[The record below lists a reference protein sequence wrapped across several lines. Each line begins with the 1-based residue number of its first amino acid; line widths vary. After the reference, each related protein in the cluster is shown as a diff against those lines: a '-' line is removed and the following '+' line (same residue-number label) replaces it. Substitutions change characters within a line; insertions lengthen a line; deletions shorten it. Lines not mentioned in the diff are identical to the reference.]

1 MKRGMIKGYKEGIH
15 VSDTLLVDRKEVL
28 SKKDGAPYLSLL
40 LRDATGA
47 IEARVWNNVDPLLPL
62 FQEGEVVK
70 VEGEVKVYNGRLQ
83 LVVSSIEASDVPV
96 EHLRPQGPLS
106 RKELIQGIEGLTAQ
120 IEDSHYKAL
129 TEHFFTAGP
138 LLEKILQMPGG
149 KRVHHVWVG
158 GLAQHLLGVA
168 QGSLEVASFYPN
180 LDRDLLISGALL
192 HDIGKVSE
200 MTWQGLTVEYTD
212 EGRLLGHVALGLE
225 MVSRALQELGIP
237 EDKGLKILHII
248 VSHHGEPDMGALK
261 RPKFPE
267 ALVIHYMDQ
276 MDAKV
281 QGSLSFMEADSQ
293 SGNWT
298 AFHRVFQRY
307 LYKG

>member
-1 MKRGMIKGYKEGIH
+1 MIKGYKEGTHI
-15 VSDTLLVDRKEVL
+15 SDTLLVDRKDVL

-40 LRDATGA
+40 LRDATGT
-47 IEARVWNNVDPLLPL
+47 IEARVWDNVAPLLPL
-62 FQEGEVVK
+62 FQEGDVVE
-70 VEGEVKVYNGRLQ
+70 VEGDVKVYNGRLQ
-83 LVVSSIEASDVPV
+83 LVVSSIEVSDVPV
-96 EHLRPQGPLS
+96 EHLRPQGPFS
-106 RKELIQGIEGLTAQ
+106 REELIQGIEGLIGQ
-120 IEDSHYKAL
+120 IGDPHYKAL
-129 TEHFFTAGP
+129 TEYFFTAGP
-138 LLEKILQMPGG
+138 LLERILQMPGG
-149 KRVHHVWVG
+149 KRVHHVWMG

-168 QGSLEVASFYPN
+168 RCSLELASFYPN
-180 LDRDLLISGALL
+180 LNRDLLISGALL
-192 HDIGKVSE
+192 HDIGKVRE
-200 MTWQGLTVEYTD
+200 MTWEGLAVEYTD

-276 MDAKV
+276 IDAKV
-281 QGSLSFMEADSQ
+281 QGSLSFMESDSQ
-293 SGNWT
+293 SGKWT

>member
-1 MKRGMIKGYKEGIH
+1 MIKDYREGVR
-15 VSDTLLVDRKEVL
+15 VSDEFLVDRKEVL
-28 SKKDGAPYLSLL
+28 SRRDGAPYLSLL
-40 LRDATGA
+40 LRDATGV
-47 IEARVWNNVDPLLPL
+47 IEARVWDNVDALLPL

-83 LVVSSIEASDVPV
+83 LVISSIEASDVPV
-96 EHLRPQGPLS
+96 ERLRPHSPFS
-106 RKELIQGIEGLTAQ
+106 REELIQGIEDLIAQ
-120 IEDSHYKAL
+120 IEDPHYKAL
-129 TEHFFTAGP
+129 TQHFFTAGP
-138 LLEKILQMPGG
+138 LLEKIFQMPGG

-168 QGSLEVASFYPN
+168 RGSLEVASFYPDLN
-180 LDRDLLISGALL
+180 RDLIISGALL
-192 HDIGKVSE
+192 HDIGKVRE
-200 MTWQGLTVEYTD
+200 MTWQGLAVEYTD

-267 ALVIHYMDQ
+267 ALVIHYVDQ
-276 MDAKV
+276 IDAKI
-281 QGSLSFMEADSQ
+281 QGSLSFIEADTQ
-293 SGNWT
+293 TGNWT
-298 AFHRVFQRY
+298 AFHKVFQRY

>member
-1 MKRGMIKGYKEGIH
+1 MIKDYREGVR
-15 VSDTLLVDRKEVL
+15 VSDEFLVDRKEVL
-28 SKKDGAPYLSLL
+28 FRRDGAPYLSLL
-40 LRDATGA
+40 LRDATGV
-47 IEARVWNNVDPLLPL
+47 IEARVWNNVDALLPL

-83 LVVSSIEASDVPV
+83 LAVSSIEASDVPV
-96 EHLRPQGPLS
+96 ERLRPHSPFS
-106 RKELIQGIEGLTAQ
+106 REELIQGIEDLIAQ
-120 IEDSHYKAL
+120 IEDPHYKAL
-129 TEHFFTAGP
+129 TQHFFTAGP

-168 QGSLEVASFYPN
+168 RGSLEVASFYPN
-180 LDRDLLISGALL
+180 LNRDLIISGALL
-192 HDIGKVSE
+192 HDIGKARE
-200 MTWQGLTVEYTD
+200 MTWQGLAVEYTD

-267 ALVIHYMDQ
+267 ALVIHYVDQ
-276 MDAKV
+276 IDAKI
-281 QGSLSFMEADSQ
+281 QGSLSFIEADSQ

>member
-1 MKRGMIKGYKEGIH
+1 MIKDYREGVR
-15 VSDTLLVDRKEVL
+15 VSDEFLVDRKEVL
-28 SKKDGAPYLSLL
+28 FRRDGAPYLSLL
-40 LRDATGA
+40 LRDATGV
-47 IEARVWNNVDPLLPL
+47 IEARVWNNVDALLPL

-83 LVVSSIEASDVPV
+83 LVISSIEASDVPV
-96 EHLRPQGPLS
+96 ERLRPHSPFS
-106 RKELIQGIEGLTAQ
+106 REELIQGIEDLIAQ
-120 IEDSHYKAL
+120 IEDPHYKAL
-129 TEHFFTAGP
+129 TQHFFTAGP

-168 QGSLEVASFYPN
+168 RGSLEVASFYPN
-180 LDRDLLISGALL
+180 LNRDLIISGALL
-192 HDIGKVSE
+192 HDIGKVRE
-200 MTWQGLTVEYTD
+200 MTWQGLAVEYTD

-267 ALVIHYMDQ
+267 ALVIHYVDQ
-276 MDAKV
+276 IDAKI
-281 QGSLSFMEADSQ
+281 QGSLSFIETDSQ

-298 AFHRVFQRY
+298 AFHKVFQRY